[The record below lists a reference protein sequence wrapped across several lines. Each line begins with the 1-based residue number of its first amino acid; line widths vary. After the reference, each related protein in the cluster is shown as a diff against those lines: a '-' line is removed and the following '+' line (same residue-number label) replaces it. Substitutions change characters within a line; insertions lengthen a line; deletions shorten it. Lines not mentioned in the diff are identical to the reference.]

1 MGVKQNTMVE
11 RINKVAVLYSQHQK
25 VVEIETY
32 NLVSLQSE
40 AGNKMA
46 EDLIKV
52 QTIDGNIYW
61 CDSIEFENEEMISLL

>member
-1 MGVKQNTMVE
+1 MVE
-11 RINKVAVLYSQHQK
+11 KINTVAVLYSQHQK
-25 VVEIETY
+25 VVEIDAY
-32 NLVSLQSE
+32 NLGSLQCE

-52 QTIDGNIYW
+52 QTIDGDIYW